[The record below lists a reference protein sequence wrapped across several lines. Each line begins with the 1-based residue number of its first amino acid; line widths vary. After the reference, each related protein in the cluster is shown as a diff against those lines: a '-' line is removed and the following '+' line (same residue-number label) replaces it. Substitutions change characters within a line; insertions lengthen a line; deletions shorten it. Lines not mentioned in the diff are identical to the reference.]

1 LTGAFRNYSASN
13 GSHREPEWGVGLK
26 ARMAS
31 LSTLVVED
39 VEDFRRFLCTT
50 LEQKTPCV
58 VIGEASDGLEAVKKA
73 EELQPDLILLDLG
86 LPKLNGMEAARRI
99 RLVAPNSKIL
109 IVSQEASVEVVVGAI
124 RLGARGYLCKTD
136 ADELPVGVEALANG
150 AQFVSSRLRH
160 ILPTERSPASNPG
173 SS

>member
-1 LTGAFRNYSASN
+1 
-13 GSHREPEWGVGLK
+13 
-26 ARMAS
+26 MAS

-39 VEDFRRFLCTT
+39 REDFRHFLCTT
-50 LEQKTPCV
+50 LQEKTPCV

-99 RLVAPNSKIL
+99 RQLAPNSKIL
-109 IVSQEASVEVVVGAI
+109 IVSQDASVEVVLGAM
-124 RLGARGYLCKTD
+124 RLGVRGYLCKSD
-136 ADELPVGVEALANG
+136 ADELSIGVEALVNG

-160 ILPTERSPASNPG
+160 VFPTERPPASNGG